1 MNKEIINFRKDLEKD
16 LTQHRFEHSL
26 GVEYTSACL
35 AIVHGADVT
44 SARIAGLLHDCAKC
58 LPDDE
63 QIRIME
69 KAGQPPLQE
78 EYDDHSLLHAKC
90 GAILARD
97 KFGIDDEDILN
108 AIRFHTVGRPN
119 MSLLEKIVYIAD
131 FMEPNRKDLIIM
143 DGVRHVA
150 FIDIDQTLLWIMEGV
165 LSFVKQKGLVP
176 APSGLA
182 AYEYYKNQIKIDESL
197 RNWRKD

>member
-44 SARIAGLLHDCAKC
+44 DARIAGLLHDCAKC

-90 GAILARD
+90 GAVLARD

-143 DGVRHVA
+143 DDVRHAA

>member
-44 SARIAGLLHDCAKC
+44 AARIAGLLHDCAKC

-90 GAILARD
+90 GAVLARD

-143 DGVRHVA
+143 DGVRHAA

>member
-44 SARIAGLLHDCAKC
+44 AARIAGLLHDCAKC
-58 LPDDE
+58 VPDDE

-90 GAILARD
+90 GAVLARD

-143 DGVRHVA
+143 DGVRHAA

>member
-35 AIVHGADVT
+35 AIVYGADVT
-44 SARIAGLLHDCAKC
+44 AARIAGLLHDCAKC

-90 GAILARD
+90 GAVLARD

-143 DGVRHVA
+143 DGVRHAA

-165 LSFVKQKGLVP
+165 LSFVKQKGLIP

>member
-44 SARIAGLLHDCAKC
+44 AARIAGLLHDCAKC

-90 GAILARD
+90 GAVLARD

-143 DGVRHVA
+143 DGVRHAA

-165 LSFVKQKGLVP
+165 LSFVKQKGLIP